1 MLVYAQILMI
11 MESKGFNMEDIS
23 RVIQGGYCIG
33 CGVCPFVDSSL
44 SISMTERGQYQ
55 ASEHGVEPAKIA
67 SAVCP
72 FAESRNNEDHLGEQ
86 LFASED
92 DIKHD
97 ECIGYYLNTYAGY
110 VLTGG
115 YREEGGSG
123 GILNW
128 TAAKLLE
135 TGEVDAVIHVGS
147 SSKSDVMYEYRV
159 SHTVDELRKGAKSKY
174 YPVELSQVLSYV
186 KDHDEKF
193 AVIGLPCFIKALRL
207 LENKDSVIRDRLKYH
222 LGLVCG
228 HLKSTF
234 FALAEGAECGI
245 APSRVEQVDF
255 RYKIPGHQSND
266 YGIKVTGSDEN
277 GNKIVVIKPTK
288 EMSVTNWGLGYFK
301 YNACEYCDDVLSET
315 ADVVCGDAWLP
326 QYAHDG
332 AGTNIVVV
340 RDTRIGQ
347 LYAKYADEIHLE
359 SVTPDVVKQSQASG
373 LRHRREG
380 LAYRLYL
387 KDQAGEWRP
396 TKRVSASSRIPTYR
410 KRVYRGRLQLIE
422 ASFHAFQKAKV
433 MKDAK
438 SCMSYFNENMAS
450 VLAQYRKAENP
461 LSKKV
466 QRNVKRL
473 MKKILH

>member
-1 MLVYAQILMI
+1 
-11 MESKGFNMEDIS
+11 MEDIS

-44 SISMTERGQYQ
+44 SISMTDKGEYQ
-55 ASEHGVEPAKIA
+55 AFECGKSHKKIA
-67 SAVCP
+67 SFVCP
-72 FAESRNNEDHLGEQ
+72 FAESQNNEDRLGEQ
-86 LFASED
+86 LFATENG
-92 DIKHD
+92 IKHD
-97 ECIGYYLNTYAGY
+97 ECIGYYLNAYAGY
-110 VLTGG
+110 AQKGG

-123 GILNW
+123 GIMNW

-135 TGEVDAVIHVGS
+135 TGEVDAVIHVGPS
-147 SSKSDVMYEYRV
+147 ERTDVMYEYRI
-159 SHTVDELRKGAKSKY
+159 SHTVEELRKGAKSKY
-174 YPVELSQVLSYV
+174 YPVELSRVLSYV
-186 KDHDEKF
+186 KSHDEQF

-207 LENKDSVIRDRLKYH
+207 LEKKDPIIRERMKYH

-228 HLKSTF
+228 HLKSAF

-245 APSRVEQVDF
+245 SPSKVKQVDF

-266 YGIKVTGSDEN
+266 YGIKVTGFDTNDNE
-277 GNKIVVIKPTK
+277 IVVIKPTR
-288 EMSVTNWGLGYFK
+288 EMSITNWGLGYFK

-332 AGTNIVVV
+332 AGTNIIIV
-340 RDTRIGQ
+340 RDTRIKQ
-347 LYAKYADEIHLE
+347 LYTKYADEIYLE
-359 SVTPDVVKQSQASG
+359 SVTSDVIKQSQASG

-380 LAYRLYL
+380 LSYRLYL

-396 TKRVSASSRIPTYR
+396 TKRVSASNRIPAYR

-422 ASFHAFQKAKV
+422 TSFYAFQKAKN
-433 MKDAK
+433 MKDAE
-438 SCMSYFNENMAS
+438 SCMSCFNENIAS

-461 LSKKV
+461 LT
-466 QRNVKRL
+466 
-473 MKKILH
+473 KKIRRNLKRFVRKLLHFSN